1 MKRILFLGQ
10 FPPPFHGVSVM
21 NSYII
26 NSELILS
33 NFKFEIVD
41 LKFSTSIKNLRKIS
55 PDKIYK
61 TLYYGYQIVKKV
73 LTKKP
78 DIVYFIIVPTGLPF
92 YRDAFYVLLLKIFRC
107 KIVFHLHGKGIKNEA
122 RKSSFKKHIYKWVFK
137 NTDIICLSE
146 HLTGDIS
153 EVSRSK
159 PFIVPNGIKVHP
171 VFNRIADRLDG
182 SPPHI
187 LYLSHYLRNKG
198 ILVLIDALAI
208 LHNQGFLFKARL
220 VGEPADLTIAFLE
233 QQINIK
239 NLSEVVKVI
248 GPKYGDN
255 KSLEFQNADIFVL
268 PTYNDVFGL
277 VNLEAMQYR
286 LPVIS
291 TFEGSIP
298 DVVMDNVTGFLVET
312 QNAHMLADKI
322 AILLNDKDLRV
333 EMGLKGFERFINN
346 FTLDQFCEKLTI
358 TFQTILNKDC

>member
-21 NSYII
+21 NSYIT

-33 NFKFEIVD
+33 NYNLEIVD

-55 PDKIYK
+55 TGKIYK
-61 TLYYGYQIVKKV
+61 VLYYGYQIVKKV

-92 YRDAFYVLLLKIFRC
+92 YRDAFYVMLLKLFKC

-122 RKSSFKKHIYKWVFK
+122 RKSSFKKHLYKWVFK
-137 NTDIICLSE
+137 NTDVICLSD

-153 EVSRSK
+153 EVCRSK
-159 PFIVPNGIKVHP
+159 PFIVPNGIKVQP
-171 VFNRIADRLDG
+171 VFNRIADRSEE
-182 SPPHI
+182 SPPQI

-208 LHNQGFLFKARL
+208 LHNQGFIFNARL
-220 VGEPADLTIAFLE
+220 AGEPADLTIEFLE
-233 QQINIK
+233 QQIKNK
-239 NLSEVVKVI
+239 NLSEVVKVL
-248 GPKYGDN
+248 GPLYGDN
-255 KSLEFQNADIFVL
+255 KSIEFQNADIFVL

-277 VNLEAMQYR
+277 VNLEAMQYK
-286 LPVIS
+286 LPVVS

-298 DVVMDNVTGFLVET
+298 DVVIDNVTGFLVET
-312 QNAHMLADKI
+312 RNSQMLAEKL
-322 AILLNDKDLRV
+322 AILLNNRDLRL
-333 EMGLKGFERFINN
+333 EMGMKGFERFMNN
-346 FTLDQFCEKLTI
+346 FTLDQFFDKLNSA
-358 TFQTILNKDC
+358 FQTILNI